1 MSIQQKAADAAV
13 TIGWSGWLVSHIEQ
27 INSIAQFVL
36 LLTSIVATVLAARY
50 HYKRT
55 PK

>member
-1 MSIQQKAADAAV
+1 MNTQKAADSGVAA
-13 TIGWSGWLVSHIEQ
+13 GWLGWTVSHIEQ
-27 INSIAQFVL
+27 INGVLQALLLIISIA
-36 LLTSIVATVLAARY
+36 ATLIAMRY